1 MSKIGDQ
8 LKNAFD
14 TIGSKL
20 HEAQMKKVFAYIKAA
35 LDTKLESLQK
45 DVKICNQDSK
55 DNCRKITIDLNT
67 LGLTSDDIRDGNSQ
81 SKIWNDLQEWS
92 KNESLVVV
100 QKWTHPDC
108 SYCEE
113 CSTNCRPIAIEWSW

>member
-8 LKNAFD
+8 LKNASD

-20 HEAQMKKVFAYIKAA
+20 HQAQMQQTLAIIKAA
-35 LDTKLESLQK
+35 LDAKLESLQK
-45 DVKICNQDSK
+45 DVKLDRDGK
-55 DNCRKITIDLNT
+55 DNGRKIMISLDK
-67 LGLTSDDIRDGNSQ
+67 LGLTSEDIRDDNSQ
-81 SKIWNDLQEWS
+81 KSKIWNDIQEWS
-92 KNESLVVV
+92 KNESLAVV